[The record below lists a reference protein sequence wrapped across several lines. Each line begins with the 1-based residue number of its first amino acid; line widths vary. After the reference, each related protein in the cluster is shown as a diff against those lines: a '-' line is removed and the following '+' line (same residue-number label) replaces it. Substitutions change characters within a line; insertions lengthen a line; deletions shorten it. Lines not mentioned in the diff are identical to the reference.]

1 MPNSDLKADE
11 VINSIQR
18 SGARLISLGVK
29 TIGLFGS
36 FARGEASPESDIDIL
51 VEFDSGKRTYDNFID
66 TCFLLEE
73 LLGCKVE
80 LVTKEAL
87 SPYIKP
93 YVLKEVEYVPLSS

>member
-73 LLGCKVE
+73 LLGRKVE

-87 SPYIKP
+87 SPYVKP

>member
-36 FARGEASPESDIDIL
+36 FARGEANPESDIDIL

-73 LLGCKVE
+73 LLGRKVE

-87 SPYIKP
+87 SPYVKP